1 MNEPPIKPTPIRGN
15 VGEKGGSVHGLNP
28 IQVEKLILI
37 RYGGRLK
44 VVIKVSD
51 GLFYG
56 RIFMI

>member
-1 MNEPPIKPTPIRGN
+1 MR
-15 VGEKGGSVHGLNP
+15 EKGGSVHGLNQV
-28 IQVEKLILI
+28 QVEKLILI

-44 VVIKVSD
+44 DVIKVSD